1 MNDFVLSTKYLLAAL
16 LFICAAA
23 RADDLADRVA
33 ARLASYP
40 IVRAE
45 FVQERTVASLTK
57 PVVSTGRLVFSREGL
72 TWQVETP
79 VKAVMTFSADGAS
92 DGGAAQAEM
101 GRLVRALVAGDL
113 RELRQSFDIEPRGD
127 LERWTLQ
134 LLHGDYAQ
142 QPEIGF
148 LNRREGILGSA
159 RLKVT
164 ENWVLLGA
172 AQYDLIARSIV
183 QTQLGL
189 GYIDD
194 CLILALNYITSYAYS
209 GSVSVNHTFMMQ
221 ITLRT
226 LGGSTSSQS
235 PTAAGT
241 GVGLPGLH

>member
-40 IVRAE
+40 VVRAE
-45 FVQERTVASLTK
+45 FVQERTVASLSK

-134 LLHGDYAQ
+134 LKPRTLELAQYLRGIALGGGQHLEAIDVVEASGD
-142 QPEIGF
+142 
-148 LNRREGILGSA
+148 
-159 RLKVT
+159 RLKVRMKNFVVT
-164 ENWVLLGA
+164 
-172 AQYDLIARSIV
+172 
-183 QTQLGL
+183 
-189 GYIDD
+189 
-194 CLILALNYITSYAYS
+194 
-209 GSVSVNHTFMMQ
+209 
-221 ITLRT
+221 
-226 LGGSTSSQS
+226 
-235 PTAAGT
+235 P
-241 GVGLPGLH
+241 